1 MSHPSEKDASD
12 TTESKPKSPM
22 LSYCIES
29 ILGRR
34 SPLKVRLTGMQS
46 LPMLA
51 GRVEHNA
58 SLEASQ
64 KNADIHLPTKLR
76 RLYGPAG
83 KFMDSSRGIR
93 EHEEE
98 QDRERPLDKAHE
110 ILKITQAPQV
120 NISRSKSYRENASHS
135 PSEEEQNLGRGKE
148 GQGELGAPKFEDTC
162 KELICEDV
170 ETSPKNGESLHIDG
184 DVKDSEDNVCL
195 SAGSDSE
202 EGMLKRKQR
211 RYRTTF
217 TSYQLEELERAF
229 QKTHYPD
236 VFTREELAMQ
246 LNLTE
251 ARVQVWFQNRRAKWR
266 KREKSGVQT
275 HPQGHPISG
284 PLGAAHHLSHY
295 LEGSPFSPHSHP
307 SLDCAWTAA
316 TTSFQGL
323 THPLTSSP
331 PPLGFG
337 PFLGAAMFRH
347 PTFISPS
354 FGRLFSSMGPLT
366 LLRQAIPAVEAPV
379 QPPTALSEASP
390 SSPVDRRASSIAAL
404 RLKAKEHSAQLTQL
418 NILPS
423 STTGKEVC

>member
-1 MSHPSEKDASD
+1 
-12 TTESKPKSPM
+12 
-22 LSYCIES
+22 
-29 ILGRR
+29 
-34 SPLKVRLTGMQS
+34 
-46 LPMLA
+46 
-51 GRVEHNA
+51 
-58 SLEASQ
+58 
-64 KNADIHLPTKLR
+64 
-76 RLYGPAG
+76 
-83 KFMDSSRGIR
+83 MDSSRGIR

-331 PPLGFG
+331 PPPGIWPLPG
-337 PFLGAAMFRH
+337 
-347 PTFISPS
+347 
-354 FGRLFSSMGPLT
+354 SSH
-366 LLRQAIPAVEAPV
+366 V
-379 QPPTALSEASP
+379 
-390 SSPVDRRASSIAAL
+390 
-404 RLKAKEHSAQLTQL
+404 
-418 NILPS
+418 
-423 STTGKEVC
+423 